1 MVWLWQDSKHSQG
14 NQETSFAKEVIT
26 HTSYMPTKRR
36 DNYTIKFL
44 AKVSLSLSRL
54 GYGLAARFC
63 LWFGIK
69 VWYKN
74 RNATYGSS
82 IKKGWQLRGMRGHQC
97 SKFADEQ
104 VKKKTAQIGRAV
116 LKIQKKMPKSFLDG
130 LRMTNA
136 KPQSKLNLLISI

>member
-1 MVWLWQDSKHSQG
+1 MKNKDFFCFLKDESLVILDFVPTKFGDLTTGWLWQDSKHSQG

-69 VWYKN
+69 VLHKN
-74 RNATYGSS
+74 RNAT
-82 IKKGWQLRGMRGHQC
+82 
-97 SKFADEQ
+97 
-104 VKKKTAQIGRAV
+104 
-116 LKIQKKMPKSFLDG
+116 
-130 LRMTNA
+130 
-136 KPQSKLNLLISI
+136 

>member
-1 MVWLWQDSKHSQG
+1 MGWLWQDSRHSQG

-69 VWYKN
+69 VLH
-74 RNATYGSS
+74 
-82 IKKGWQLRGMRGHQC
+82 KKQKCNLGPIH
-97 SKFADEQ
+97 
-104 VKKKTAQIGRAV
+104 KKKMAIEKGEESSLV
-116 LKIQKKMPKSFLDG
+116 KICQWISDENNYPHEEAGVKNPEK
-130 LRMTNA
+130 NA
-136 KPQSKLNLLISI
+136 NVFFRWS

>member
-1 MVWLWQDSKHSQG
+1 MYTLGFVPTEFGDIPMDWLWQDSRHSQG
-14 NQETSFAKEVIT
+14 NRETSFAKEVIT

-69 VWYKN
+69 VVHKN
-74 RNATYGSS
+74 RNSQTTMTRF
-82 IKKGWQLRGMRGHQC
+82 WLLL
-97 SKFADEQ
+97 
-104 VKKKTAQIGRAV
+104 TAYPH
-116 LKIQKKMPKSFLDG
+116 M
-130 LRMTNA
+130 
-136 KPQSKLNLLISI
+136 LIFSMV

>member
-1 MVWLWQDSKHSQG
+1 MKNKDFFCFLKDESLVILDFVPTKFGDLPTGWLWQDSKHSQG

-54 GYGLAARFC
+54 GYGLAARFY

-69 VWYKN
+69 VLHKN
-74 RNATYGSS
+74 RNAT
-82 IKKGWQLRGMRGHQC
+82 
-97 SKFADEQ
+97 
-104 VKKKTAQIGRAV
+104 
-116 LKIQKKMPKSFLDG
+116 
-130 LRMTNA
+130 
-136 KPQSKLNLLISI
+136 